1 MHLVSDD
8 STPRNNH
15 AKDLPDEVD
24 GKVHVPSFCTLRLH
38 CVFSTGVLSG
48 YNSRRRSHLA
58 GLVVSFSYISVSATL
73 HIFDT
78 VFVCVVDVAVTE
90 EAWDADKRRCPI
102 PSVCS
107 SHFPY
112 LFAFSSPTP
121 RLSVFPALYPSR
133 LSAKKPIHIDYLC
146 VNTSNRFTMDSRVF
160 SYLSGPFLIACVRC
174 CRPLPASCT
183 RNVAVELP
191 VGSQRAIVR
200 HMS

>member
-15 AKDLPDEVD
+15 AKELPDEVD
-24 GKVHVPSFCTLRLH
+24 GKVHVPSFFTLRLH
-38 CVFSTGVLSG
+38 CLYFRLVYYQVIILVDGRIWRVF
-48 YNSRRRSHLA
+48 
-58 GLVVSFSYISVSATL
+58 SFSYISVSATL

-133 LSAKKPIHIDYLC
+133 LSAKKPIHIDHLC

-160 SYLSGPFLIACVRC
+160 SYLSGPFLIACIRC